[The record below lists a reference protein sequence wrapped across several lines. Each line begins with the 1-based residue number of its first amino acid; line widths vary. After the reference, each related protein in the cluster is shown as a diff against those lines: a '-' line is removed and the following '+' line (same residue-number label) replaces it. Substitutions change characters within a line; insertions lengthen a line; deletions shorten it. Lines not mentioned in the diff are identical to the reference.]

1 METRRDKTKN
11 GKARRVFAARLAV
24 VCAFAVCAGVLLF
37 EGAEYTLSFRR
48 ESMPVTASAGTAE
61 RLIADEPDG
70 RMDIN
75 AAEAEDLMTVPG
87 IGPALAR
94 GILTLREERGGFRLL
109 EELMDVNGIGEKRFM
124 ALKEFFFCPMQ
135 GNYLPTSPPSF

>member
-1 METRRDKTKN
+1 MLADVSLPAGGHR
-11 GKARRVFAARLAV
+11 ARSLRIVHQAAQ
-24 VCAFAVCAGVLLF
+24 GVRGQV
-37 EGAEYTLSFRR
+37 E
-48 ESMPVTASAGTAE
+48 V
-61 RLIADEPDG
+61 
-70 RMDIN
+70 
-75 AAEAEDLMTVPG
+75 G

-135 GNYLPTSPPSF
+135 GNYLPASPPSF